1 MNYAVFWI
9 IPGIFMLIFVLFGPL
24 SRLNPNE
31 SLGTFLE
38 RRRKMDEIL
47 KMPDGPAL
55 LSALEAHLLEK
66 KKLGFGS
73 LSTEEEEF
81 LNFRLKTKDEEDPFQ
96 RQAHERRLM
105 AYVRNNERYFS

>member
-9 IPGIFMLIFVLFGPL
+9 IPGIFILIFVLFGPL
-24 SRLNPNE
+24 SRLNPSE

-38 RRRKMDEIL
+38 RRKKMDEIL

-96 RQAHERRLM
+96 HQAHERRLM